1 MKRFF
6 VLLAAAALWVGCD
19 RAGDQGG
26 TGSDSG
32 SIQRDSGYSTTPST
46 GTGTNTN
53 QTNQIQSPSQ
63 NQQGTQQEQQQ
74 PQQPQPEQ

>member
-1 MKRFF
+1 MKKFF
-6 VLLAAAALWVGCD
+6 VLLAAAALWVGCE

-32 SIQRDSGYSTTPST
+32 SIQRDSGYSTSPST
-46 GTGTNTN
+46 GSDTN

-63 NQQGTQQEQQQ
+63 NQQGTQQQPQ